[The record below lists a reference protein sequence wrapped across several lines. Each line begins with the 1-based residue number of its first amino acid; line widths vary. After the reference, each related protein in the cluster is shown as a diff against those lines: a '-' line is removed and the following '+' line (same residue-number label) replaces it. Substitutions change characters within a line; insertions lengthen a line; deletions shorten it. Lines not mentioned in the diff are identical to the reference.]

1 MDFEKEMEKSLRV
14 IRENLQALNNK
25 TPTNLNDLRLNVK
38 RRRRTMTLP
47 LSAQGTS
54 AKFVGQESTRKERC
68 FSFWRSMRHMSII
81 NLTKRLG
88 LWSRQVKRKKRHN
101 NSGIFLRLPLKAM
114 FCSLEQLLRTVVKRF
129 SSWRMAY
136 VQRSELRWE
145 YFGCFKMYKT
155 HYSIILP
162 PPPSHCIVSCISSWL
177 NS

>member
-68 FSFWRSMRHMSII
+68 FSF
-81 NLTKRLG
+81 
-88 LWSRQVKRKKRHN
+88 
-101 NSGIFLRLPLKAM
+101 
-114 FCSLEQLLRTVVKRF
+114 
-129 SSWRMAY
+129 
-136 VQRSELRWE
+136 
-145 YFGCFKMYKT
+145 
-155 HYSIILP
+155 
-162 PPPSHCIVSCISSWL
+162 
-177 NS
+177 